1 MTEPFHR
8 DLFHCAALTA
18 WVQIA
23 VETGQ
28 RPPDSELTKRRAYE
42 LYERELARKSRQ
54 KSGN

>member
-28 RPPDSELTKRRAYE
+28 QPPDSELTRQRAYE
-42 LYERELARKSRQ
+42 LYERELARE
-54 KSGN
+54 KSGD